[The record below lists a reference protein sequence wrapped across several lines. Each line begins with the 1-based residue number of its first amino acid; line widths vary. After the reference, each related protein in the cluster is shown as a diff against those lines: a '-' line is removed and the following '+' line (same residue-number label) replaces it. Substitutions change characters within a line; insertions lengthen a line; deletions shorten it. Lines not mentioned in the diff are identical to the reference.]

1 MSHISSAHR
10 NDSGIETNLCQ
21 TAYEVIAPNWH
32 DRKCEKCKCVCGKSE
47 CNGSGKGGGSS
58 LKPYACTWPDS
69 DSGHMLSSQAMH
81 QY

>member
-32 DRKCEKCKCVCGKSE
+32 DRKCEKCVCVCAE
-47 CNGSGKGGGSS
+47 S
-58 LKPYACTWPDS
+58 LS
-69 DSGHMLSSQAMH
+69 AMG
-81 QY
+81 QVKAAAAR